1 MKYLNS
7 DGLRT
12 VLSKIKGKFAT
23 KQELQEV
30 EKKVGGGMKRL

>member
-12 VLSKIKGKFAT
+12 VLSKIKDKFAT
-23 KQELQEV
+23 KQELQDV
-30 EKKVGGGMKRL
+30 EKKVGGGMKR